1 MRPFKH
7 LSAAL
12 IGFAVVFCCCCRGS
26 GAADEE
32 RVVLDAIRRYLLSD
46 EEYPAHAITD
56 LSDEAGR
63 AGDDMVAGWRAQE
76 AAILAH
82 YGDAPF
88 EQQLTASPSNRLDDT
103 GAGQLPAFAGIDP
116 AYSDQQPH
124 RTAEPSEPF
133 PVDQTLPYRQPD
145 PSNVEQSHDYPSPS
159 PEDGEHDQRGLH
171 VGALDD
177 AAERERLF
185 GHASIGAY
193 QSAHS
198 LSVPGLHRAW
208 YATEEQRDVFLE
220 AYKARLRAD
229 LAMQPDLLRYVD
241 QIVFVKG
248 YWESSSIT
256 GVRKSLAYGQA
267 SIYGSLDKRLD
278 LGDFAFTAAI
288 RRGKRDSI
296 RLIAPVVA
304 FDSAFKARDI
314 VSKDILTL
322 NSGH

>member
-1 MRPFKH
+1 
-7 LSAAL
+7 
-12 IGFAVVFCCCCRGS
+12 
-26 GAADEE
+26 
-32 RVVLDAIRRYLLSD
+32 
-46 EEYPAHAITD
+46 
-56 LSDEAGR
+56 
-63 AGDDMVAGWRAQE
+63 MVAGWRAQE

-116 AYSDQQPH
+116 A
-124 RTAEPSEPF
+124 
-133 PVDQTLPYRQPD
+133 
-145 PSNVEQSHDYPSPS
+145 

-256 GVRKSLAYGQA
+256 GVTASLGPLFDKVRKSLAYGQA